1 MINVKNQKT
10 ALFAIVAIAALV
22 VVSTIAIGSGRLASA
37 AETTT
42 ITKTVHNNGTNV
54 QTETNQKQNC
64 ITAGGSSGIGGG
76 ERHSWWWGFDDDRRS
91 SGSCTADSNDK
102 VESSGGIL
110 HK

>member
-37 AETTT
+37 AETTK
-42 ITKTVHNNGTNV
+42 ITKTVNNTGTNV
-54 QTETNQKQNC
+54 QTDTDQKQDC
-64 ITAGGSSGIGGG
+64 TTAGEQSGISDSCHGSS
-76 ERHSWWWGFDDDRRS
+76 SDDV
-91 SGSCTADSNDK
+91 K
-102 VESSGGIL
+102 SSGGIL

>member
-10 ALFAIVAIAALV
+10 GLVAIVAIAALV

-42 ITKTVHNNGTNV
+42 ITKTVNNNGTNV

-64 ITAGGSSGIGGG
+64 ITAGGYSGV
-76 ERHSWWWGFDDDRRS
+76 
-91 SGSCTADSNDK
+91 ADSCHASSSDK
-102 VESSGGIL
+102 VESSGGL
-110 HK
+110 LSK